1 MSQTELSSSTFLFFL
16 QDPFRT
22 TEDPFRAP
30 ATRTPATRRPSPG
43 FGGDRRPEQQD
54 FNTFQNNERG
64 SQRPQSPSFGGGDR
78 RRPGGGLQ
86 TGGGGAVRN
95 RPQVDEFGNPLEEI
109 HSVDTTRF
117 ELGDGVDAREVRCPR
132 NWHRFGESCYKF
144 TRSPFKPWDRARG
157 ICQAFKHQDQV
168 RIFLRRDQ
176 PPPPFL

>member
-1 MSQTELSSSTFLFFL
+1 M
-16 QDPFRT
+16 
-22 TEDPFRAP
+22 
-30 ATRTPATRRPSPG
+30 
-43 FGGDRRPEQQD
+43 
-54 FNTFQNNERG
+54 
-64 SQRPQSPSFGGGDR
+64 
-78 RRPGGGLQ
+78 
-86 TGGGGAVRN
+86 RN

-168 RIFLRRDQ
+168 RIFLTSRSPTSTFCVIPHFFSADSLISSLKDFFGFCCRYYTELLLSLNSKVAATAAAKAVAAGATVAAGAAGATAKATEERRTPYILYND
-176 PPPPFL
+176 PFRSS